1 MQISR
6 YQSIFI
12 IFLSAI
18 FIFFSS
24 YMLIED
30 KGWIIFF
37 PLTMYF
43 LFSLFEIKKI
53 LWIIVFL
60 SPLSVPINELGF
72 FFDGINFTFPT
83 EILLFGLLFVLI
95 IQIFLF
101 PNRFTNIFNHKITF
115 FLILY
120 LLWMLVTCITST
132 SPIVSFKLFLTRL
145 WFIIP
150 FYFFSI
156 ILFQKKD
163 NIFKFILIYTIPLCI
178 VVIYTLTQQS
188 GDLFDSK
195 LANGAVYPF
204 FNDHTSYGAILAFFI
219 PSIFIFMT
227 NRKIAKK
234 YDIILIVIFI
244 ILLVGLFFS
253 YTRAAWLSF
262 IIALFFGL
270 FIKWRLNFKHFISL
284 FILFF
289 GLVYVFQ
296 DKLISSEE
304 SSNSFLTHFQS
315 SSNISTDASNMERI
329 NRWNCAI
336 KMFNE
341 KPIYGFGPG
350 TYQFEYSS
358 FQDPDDKTIIS
369 TKFGDGGNAHSEYL
383 SALSETGIFGL
394 ITFLM
399 LIGIVFF
406 KGIGLYYNLECSE
419 SRVYVLCS
427 LVALM
432 TYFIHA
438 LFNNFLDIDKV
449 SIALWSYIAIIV
461 SVDLRFKKENLNI
474 DSF

>member
-1 MQISR
+1 MC
-6 YQSIFI
+6 
-12 IFLSAI
+12 
-18 FIFFSS
+18 
-24 YMLIED
+24 
-30 KGWIIFF
+30 
-37 PLTMYF
+37 
-43 LFSLFEIKKI
+43 
-53 LWIIVFL
+53 V
-60 SPLSVPINELGF
+60 
-72 FFDGINFTFPT
+72 
-83 EILLFGLLFVLI
+83 
-95 IQIFLF
+95 
-101 PNRFTNIFNHKITF
+101 
-115 FLILY
+115 
-120 LLWMLVTCITST
+120 
-132 SPIVSFKLFLTRL
+132 
-145 WFIIP
+145 
-150 FYFFSI
+150 
-156 ILFQKKD
+156 
-163 NIFKFILIYTIPLCI
+163 

-188 GDLFDSK
+188 GDFFDSK

-234 YDIILIVIFI
+234 YGIILIVIFI
-244 ILLVGLFFS
+244 ILLIGLFFS

-284 FILFF
+284 SIVFL

-296 DKLISSEE
+296 DKVISSEE

-394 ITFLM
+394 ITFLL

-419 SRVYVLCS
+419 SRVYILCS

>member
-12 IFLSAI
+12 IFFTAI

-120 LLWMLVTCITST
+120 LLWMFVTCITST
-132 SPIVSFKLFLTRL
+132 SPIVSLKLFLTRL

-188 GDLFDSK
+188 GDFFDSK

-244 ILLVGLFFS
+244 SLLVGLFFS
-253 YTRAAWLSF
+253 YTRAAWSF
-262 IIALFFGL
+262 IIALFLVYLLSGDLILNISFHYL
-270 FIKWRLNFKHFISL
+270 FY
-284 FILFF
+284 F
-289 GLVYVFQ
+289 GLVYIFQ
-296 DKLISSEE
+296 DKLISSEKIH
-304 SSNSFLTHFQS
+304 SFLTHFQS

-419 SRVYVLCS
+419 SRVYILCS

-449 SIALWSYIAIIV
+449 SIALWSI
-461 SVDLRFKKENLNI
+461 
-474 DSF
+474 

>member
-1 MQISR
+1 M
-6 YQSIFI
+6 
-12 IFLSAI
+12 
-18 FIFFSS
+18 
-24 YMLIED
+24 
-30 KGWIIFF
+30 
-37 PLTMYF
+37 
-43 LFSLFEIKKI
+43 
-53 LWIIVFL
+53 
-60 SPLSVPINELGF
+60 
-72 FFDGINFTFPT
+72 
-83 EILLFGLLFVLI
+83 
-95 IQIFLF
+95 
-101 PNRFTNIFNHKITF
+101 
-115 FLILY
+115 
-120 LLWMLVTCITST
+120 
-132 SPIVSFKLFLTRL
+132 
-145 WFIIP
+145 
-150 FYFFSI
+150 
-156 ILFQKKD
+156 
-163 NIFKFILIYTIPLCI
+163 
-178 VVIYTLTQQS
+178 
-188 GDLFDSK
+188 
-195 LANGAVYPF
+195 
-204 FNDHTSYGAILAFFI
+204 
-219 PSIFIFMT
+219 
-227 NRKIAKK
+227 
-234 YDIILIVIFI
+234 
-244 ILLVGLFFS
+244 
-253 YTRAAWLSF
+253 
-262 IIALFFGL
+262 
-270 FIKWRLNFKHFISL
+270 
-284 FILFF
+284 
-289 GLVYVFQ
+289 
-296 DKLISSEE
+296 ISSEE